1 MFPFPCVLMSNSQW
15 CITHPGGQSLTAGA
29 ERPEHG
35 VAQALQNLQQHL
47 RVTREQ
53 RVRAESVLAGE
64 RDRLRI
70 LSKTKTNMKGLDFQK
85 NSSLVVDTSCGAAAV
100 QLLSRRGD
108 RSSNS
113 FHWKR
118 S

>member
-1 MFPFPCVLMSNSQW
+1 MFPFPRVLMSNNQR
-15 CITHPGGQSLTAGA
+15 CVTHPGGQSLAAGA

-47 RVTREQ
+47 RATREQ
-53 RVRAESVLAGE
+53 RVRAESALAGE

-85 NSSLVVDTSCGAAAV
+85 KKKKTAL
-100 QLLSRRGD
+100 Q
-108 RSSNS
+108 
-113 FHWKR
+113 
-118 S
+118 